1 MQEISVASGPS
12 VCLVGFAN
20 TGSRI
25 VDSASLG
32 TTVVTQ
38 AAGEVAAGPGLHFLE
53 LQGGQLGRHPCLGSL
68 VAVVCHQAPAGCAP
82 S

>member
-1 MQEISVASGPS
+1 MY
-12 VCLVGFAN
+12 
-20 TGSRI
+20 
-25 VDSASLG
+25 SASLG

-68 VAVVCHQAPAGCAP
+68 VCLVCLVCWRP
-82 S
+82 SGPTGMCCCSC